1 MIDLGIRIEFY
12 DLAALDTEPR
22 RLLGALCRSSGYRAL
37 AVPAI
42 GARLS
47 VSSLRLTTHQDW
59 KPLVRGETLRVQDIV
74 HAPVPQRQG
83 QVPPWWEE
91 ESPTPS
97 VTVVLRAA
105 LGGSTWALTPRMR
118 QFADDGWT
126 LEDAADGSDLQRTW
140 NNALANRPR
149 PERYTPS
156 ALSAAKA
163 GRQ

>member
-12 DLAALDTEPR
+12 DLATLDADPR

-42 GARLS
+42 GTRLS

-74 HAPVPQRQG
+74 HAPVPQRHG
-83 QVPPWWEE
+83 KVPPWWEE
-91 ESPTPS
+91 ASSTPS
-97 VTVVLRAA
+97 ATIVLRAA
-105 LGGSTWALTPRMR
+105 LGGATWTLGPRMR

-126 LEDAADGSDLQRTW
+126 LEDANDGSDLQRIW
-140 NNALANRPR
+140 DKVVDSQ
-149 PERYTPS
+149 PEHS
-156 ALSAAKA
+156 AQPAGNA
-163 GRQ
+163 GRR